1 MNNLMPLSRICQLAR
16 NPKKFGSALFSRVM
30 SQQGLREVLYCY
42 NDWRDYVKQRTHG
55 VPPASLRFRVHGDV
69 DVRSFLET
77 GNRCGQD
84 INEAL
89 VRARTD
95 MSSFRNILDF
105 GCGCRRTIIW
115 LDASR

>member
-1 MNNLMPLSRICQLAR
+1 
-16 NPKKFGSALFSRVM
+16 M
-30 SQQGLREVLYCY
+30 SQPTLREILYRY
-42 NDWRDYVKQRTHG
+42 IDWCDQRYINQMIRS